1 MGNAVK
7 PTEALIRFARMLSC
21 YDFRLEDI
29 PLLRPQSKYHYLAK
43 VQQYFQRP
51 VPVHLRYLYPLGIS
65 TILCKKEDVDAAQRM
80 LASTNTQETGL
91 PLHGVVDFFH
101 VFPNHRTVVGWHKL
115 PGIDYGA
122 VYEWGD
128 ECAETVIVPVMD
140 CEGEPDYSL
149 QGLIARGSRL
159 RLLLKK
165 RDIRLRTP
173 VLAYIILAMLE
184 VNPFLTLPQMRISL
198 KKAAEFRDVD
208 PSLIEEVALRM
219 KYLYK
224 YYRLLSTS
232 YVAGRIWIHIEG
244 PDYYRKMGGPVTG
257 LLEAP
262 RPCIDVVYGW
272 LAASRLGARIIVP
285 LEEGNVYAP
294 IILNA
299 PGAAEALRQLARHC
313 AFDIH
318 VRLRSGFTPFPFE
331 YFDPIRVKW
340 GLEPHEEYTKLLRKI
355 RLVAEQAA
363 LARLNS
369 LRGRQGRGKGRERD
383 EEREPGSNI
392 DVED

>member
-43 VQQYFQRP
+43 VQQHFRRAL
-51 VPVHLRYLYPLGIS
+51 HLRYLYPLGIS
-65 TILCKKEDVDAAQRM
+65 TILCRKEDVDTAQRL
-80 LASTNTQETGL
+80 LASGHTRETGL
-91 PLHGVVDFFH
+91 PLHGMADFFY
-101 VFPNHRTVVGWHKL
+101 VFPNHRIVVGWHRL
-115 PGIDYGA
+115 PGVDYSA

-128 ECAETVIVPVMD
+128 ECIEAVVVPVMD

-165 RDIRLRTP
+165 RDVRLRTP
-173 VLAYIILAMLE
+173 VLAYIILAMLD
-184 VNPFLTLPQMRISL
+184 VNPFLTLPQMRSSL

-208 PSLIEEVALRM
+208 PGLIEEVTLRT

-224 YYRLLSTS
+224 YYRVLSSS
-232 YVAGRIWIHIEG
+232 YVAGRMWVYTEG
-244 PDYYRKMGGPVTG
+244 PDYYQGIGGPVTG

-272 LAASRLGARIIVP
+272 LAASRLGTRIIVP

-294 IILNA
+294 VILNA

-313 AFDIH
+313 AFDIQ

-331 YFDPIRVKW
+331 YFDPVKVRW

-363 LARLNS
+363 QLSR
-369 LRGRQGRGKGRERD
+369 RGRGKAGSGRKSG
-383 EEREPGSNI
+383 EEEEEEGL
-392 DVED
+392 DVGLGEE